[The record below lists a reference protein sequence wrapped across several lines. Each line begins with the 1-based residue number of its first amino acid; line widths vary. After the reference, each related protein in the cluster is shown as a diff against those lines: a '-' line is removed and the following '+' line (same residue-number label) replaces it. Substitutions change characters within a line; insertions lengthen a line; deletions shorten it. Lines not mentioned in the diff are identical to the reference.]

1 MIGEILRK
9 STALGIIALFVV
21 ISFFPSIADTIE
33 TKTEYTNKII
43 YSGGESCQEN
53 SDFFVG
59 RGFEGIAWDGE
70 YLWLAKSNTK
80 EIYKLDQNSLDV
92 YDSFSSPGS
101 FPTGLAWDGEY
112 LWNAD
117 WDTDRIYKI
126 YPSNGSIVY
135 SYASPADDPYGLAW
149 DGGYLWHSDMG
160 TQKIYKLSESE
171 SFHNLNIVCYFST
184 PGVDPT
190 GLAWDGKYLWN
201 ADRKEDQI
209 YSLDPFKGL
218 APVCSFDTPGSAPR
232 GLAWDGEDM
241 WHTDLN
247 EGLSKINVSCEPP
260 NTPCRPNGPETG
272 FPKVEYTYTTST
284 TDPGGD
290 DVKYGWD
297 WDGDYQVD
305 DWTDNYSSGEVCV
318 ISHSWDFVGTYYVRV
333 IAMDTDRGKSD
344 WSYSLIMNIINR
356 SDLDCT
362 GKLNWHRL
370 KPNSTV
376 QDNFTI
382 INIGGKDSKLDWKIL
397 SYPDWGTWTF
407 TPKNGSDLKPS
418 DDPVKVE
425 VVLVVPNQKFKKF
438 SGEIIVINEEDTN
451 DICKIPVSLTTPKN
465 KINNLQDLF
474 YRFLEDHPNLFP
486 MFRLII
492 QYFHLSLA

>member
-9 STALGIIALFVV
+9 SMVFGIIALFVL
-21 ISFFPSIADTIE
+21 ISFFPSMANTIL
-33 TKTEYTNKII
+33 TKTEADYPNKII
-43 YSGGESCQEN
+43 YSDDESCQQN
-53 SDFFVG
+53 SEFSVDP
-59 RGFEGIAWDGE
+59 GFEGIAWDGE
-70 YLWLAKSNTK
+70 YLWLAKSSTNK
-80 EIYKLDQNSLDV
+80 IYKLDHNSLEV
-92 YDSFSSPGS
+92 IDSFSSPGS

-117 WDTDRIYKI
+117 WETDRIYKI

-149 DGGYLWHSDMG
+149 DGEYLWHSDMG
-160 TQKIYKLSESE
+160 TQKIYKLRESGF
-171 SFHNLNIVCYFST
+171 SNNLNDNLNIVGYFPS
-184 PGVDPT
+184 PGMDPT
-190 GLAWDGKYLWN
+190 GLEWDGEYLWN

-209 YSLDPFKGL
+209 YSLDPSKGRD
-218 APVCSFDTPGSAPR
+218 PICSFDTPGSAPR

-247 EGLSKINVSCEPP
+247 GGLSKINASCEPP
-260 NTPCRPNGPETG
+260 NIPCRPNGPETG
-272 FPKVEYTYTTST
+272 FPKVECTFSTST

-305 DWTDNYSSGEVCV
+305 NWTGYYPSGETCA
-318 ISHSWDFVGTYYVRV
+318 ISHLWDSVGTYYVRV

-344 WSYSLIMNIINR
+344 WSYSLKVNIINR
-356 SDLDCT
+356 SNLDCT
-362 GKLNWHRL
+362 GNLNWHRL

-382 INIGGKDSKLDWKIL
+382 INTGGKDSKLDWKIL

-407 TPKNGSDLKPS
+407 TPKNGSDLKPN
-418 DDPVKVE
+418 DDPVTVE
-425 VVLVVPNQKFKKF
+425 VVLVVPNEKLKKF
-438 SGEIIVINEEDTN
+438 SGEVIVINEQDTN
-451 DICKIPVSLTTPKN
+451 DICKIPVTLTTPKN
-465 KINNLQDLF
+465 KTNNFQDLF

-486 MFRLII
+486 ILRLI
-492 QYFHLSLA
+492 L